1 MEASLG
7 VVEAVKVGPF
17 VVPLV
22 RAFVALALAGFLL
35 TAEVLARRG
44 RKDLASWAWNAVLAG
59 LLGARVGYVV
69 SHFAAYA
76 RDPLSVLYFWQGGFS
91 PIYGLLAGAAYT
103 LWYYRRRLS
112 ALSGVVPPVL
122 VGGLVAAALFGLSA
136 RQASLSGRL
145 PGWALPTPDGRVL
158 ALSELKGRPVVLNV
172 WASWCPPCR
181 RELPLLLEYAR
192 KHPGV
197 AFVFVDSGEPL
208 ETVRA
213 FLKRNGLRLPH
224 LAIDRE
230 GRLVRRL
237 RVVAL
242 PTTVFFDAQGRAVA
256 RHLGELSRAGLEDAL
271 KRILPPA
278 R

>member
-1 MEASLG
+1 
-7 VVEAVKVGPF
+7 VKLGPF

-35 TAEVLARRG
+35 SAELLARRG
-44 RKDLASWAWNAVLAG
+44 PRDLAAWAWNAVFWG
-59 LLGARVGYVV
+59 LVGARLGYVGT
-69 SHFAAYA
+69 HLGAYA

-91 PIYGLLAGAAYT
+91 PVFGLLAGALYT
-103 LWYYRRRLS
+103 LWFYRGRWR
-112 ALSGVVPPVL
+112 AL
-122 VGGLVAAALFGLSA
+122 AAALPPAAVGALVALALFGFSA

-145 PGWALPTPDGRVL
+145 PGWALPTPDGGVL
-158 ALSELKGRPVVLNV
+158 ALSRFQGRPVVLNV

-181 RELPLLLEYAR
+181 RELPLLAEYAER
-192 KHPGV
+192 YPEV
-197 AFVFVDSGEPL
+197 AFVFVDNGENA

-213 FLKRNGLRLPH
+213 FLKRSGVRLKL

-230 GRLVRRL
+230 GRLIRRL
-237 RVVAL
+237 KVVAL

-271 KRILPPA
+271 KKILPDA
-278 R
+278 N

>member
-1 MEASLG
+1 
-7 VVEAVKVGPF
+7 VEAVKVGPF

-35 TAEVLARRG
+35 TAELLARRG
-44 RKDLASWAWNAVLAG
+44 QKDLAGWAWNAVLVG
-59 LLGARVGYVV
+59 LLGARIGYVATHL
-69 SHFAAYA
+69 SAYA
-76 RDPLSVLYFWQGGFS
+76 RDPLSAFYFWQGGFS
-91 PIYGLLAGAAYT
+91 PIYGLLAGVLYT

-112 ALSGVVPPVL
+112 DLPGVVPPTV
-122 VGGLVAAALFGLSA
+122 VGALVAAALFGLSA
-136 RQASLSGRL
+136 RQASLSGQL

-192 KHPGV
+192 RYPQV
-197 AFVFVDSGEPL
+197 AFVFVDNGESP

-213 FLKRNGLRLPH
+213 FLKRSRLQLPR
-224 LAIDRE
+224 LAIDTE

-242 PTTVFFDAQGRAVA
+242 PTTVFFDAEGQAVA

-271 KRILPPA
+271 KKILPPA